1 MNGIN
6 RKVGILEEALAC
18 WFPPGP
24 QEGGLPDQEGHV
36 GGMERGRECR
46 AYAFVGGESSC
57 FLGILKCESQWSSL
71 IKTSH
76 PGYLRTVSL
85 LLYLSK

>member
-1 MNGIN
+1 MNGVN
-6 RKVGILEEALAC
+6 RKVDILEEAVAC

-46 AYAFVGGESSC
+46 ACAFVVES
-57 FLGILKCESQWSSL
+57 FL
-71 IKTSH
+71 
-76 PGYLRTVSL
+76 VSWVFL
-85 LLYLSK
+85 NVNPSGAA